1 MRKLVTFAMLATM
14 FGSLLVAAPSVSA
27 GVAPDLPFGCDGETI
42 DSLVDD
48 GYELQFVA
56 DLGEDNVGGSGSQ
69 VIIGT
74 SGPDVIDGGS
84 GNDSFAAA
92 TATSGRFVTIA
103 SITSPPSASPQ
114 PNRRSSNA
122 VSSERRI
129 PAHHTAPAAMAK
141 INSSNDNGRDP
152 MSLLRR

>member
-84 GNDSFAAA
+84 GNDYICGGDGDVRQVRHNRKHHQP
-92 TATSGRFVTIA
+92 TQR
-103 SITSPPSASPQ
+103 IT
-114 PNRRSSNA
+114 
-122 VSSERRI
+122 
-129 PAHHTAPAAMAK
+129 PA
-141 INSSNDNGRDP
+141 
-152 MSLLRR
+152 